1 MKCQKCKKEKFPLDL
16 DGVCWDCYEPDDSL
30 IMPANTDC
38 PNCQAAPHGVCETH
52 LRALFRPDKNG
63 MCRYNF
69 IRVDEGDR
77 RHEYI
82 FPAGLKEDMLDF
94 YRETIKRL
102 VEAKLSCRI
111 ILFDGE

>member
-1 MKCQKCKKEKFPLDL
+1 
-16 DGVCWDCYEPDDSL
+16 
-30 IMPANTDC
+30 
-38 PNCQAAPHGVCETH
+38 
-52 LRALFRPDKNG
+52 

-69 IRVDEGDR
+69 VRVVTDDER
-77 RHEYI
+77 THEYL